1 MMFTIRRASLAD
13 RTPLEILIAESVRGL
28 SASDYSPAQ
37 IEAAIGNTM
46 GVDSELITDGTYFVV
61 ESDGAIIACG
71 EWSKRETLFGAD
83 NKPGRV
89 SRLLAPTT
97 EAARIRAFFVHP
109 GFARQGIGRMLLEK
123 CESEIR
129 NAGFSRAQLMATL
142 PGRRLYEKYGYVAG
156 DLVVYPITD
165 AVSIEFYPMA
175 KTL

>member
-1 MMFTIRRASLAD
+1 MYTIRYATLSDRAA
-13 RTPLEILIAESVRGL
+13 LETLIGDSVRGL

-46 GVDSELITDGTYFVV
+46 GVDSELITDGTFFVV
-61 ESDGAIIACG
+61 ENAGRIVGCG
-71 EWSKRETLFGAD
+71 GWSKRETLFGAD

-89 SRLLAPTT
+89 SRLLDPQA

-109 GFARQGIGRMLLEK
+109 DVARHGIGRMLLER
-123 CESEIR
+123 CESEAR
-129 NAGFSRAQLMATL
+129 DAGFQRAQLMATL
-142 PGRRLYEKYGYVAG
+142 PGRRLYEKYGYVAEEMI
-156 DLVVYPITD
+156 VHPITD